1 MSTNEVYEP
10 PKNGWRTFV
19 TVWITQSFSIVGSQ
33 IMFFALTIW
42 IAQVLFPRPDQK
54 EQLALAFAA
63 EGIIFGVVTMLAA
76 PIAGAWADRHDRKRT
91 MIAMDFAN
99 GVLSIILMLLVASQ
113 SLELWMWLIM
123 AGILATTS
131 TFHGAAFDTSYAML
145 VSEKRLPR
153 ANGMMQTIW
162 SLAGI
167 LAPII
172 AAAIL
177 TLPGLARQGAITGD
191 LGTWLGGLMDGTPI
205 TMGIDAITYFMAAGV
220 LVFLT
225 IPSPK
230 RTDLGGEGGKPKK
243 SLWADVKEGGRYI
256 WYRRPLLWLLGTF
269 TVANFFGSFW
279 VLQPLLVKFNLAPD
293 WQANGFT
300 FESALAFISTII
312 GIGGVVGGLF
322 ISSWGGLKKRRVYGV
337 VIPMIIGGIA
347 QIAYGLSLSIYLSA
361 AMAFI
366 VVGVIPILN
375 AHSQAIW
382 QTQTPRE
389 LQGRVFSVRRVIA
402 QFSAPIATAVAG
414 WLGGLYNPGVV
425 IAVFGAIMTLF
436 CIGQM
441 FNPFLLRVED
451 KAWLDEMAT
460 QREASAANRIAGGAT
475 SAPDLEVVSPV
486 EE

>member
-1 MSTNEVYEP
+1 MDTEQYTP
-10 PKNGWRTFV
+10 PANGWRTFV
-19 TVWITQSFSIVGSQ
+19 TVWATQSLSILGTQ

-42 IAQVLFPRPDQK
+42 MAQVLFPRPDQK
-54 EQLALAFAA
+54 EQLGLALAA
-63 EGIIFGVVTMLAA
+63 EGVIFGVVTMLAA

-91 MIAMDFAN
+91 MIAMDTAN
-99 GVLSIILMLLVASQ
+99 GLLSILLMFLVATQ
-113 SLELWMWLIM
+113 VLQLWMWLVM
-123 AGILATTS
+123 AAVLACTS

-145 VSEKRLPR
+145 VPEKRLPR

-167 LAPII
+167 LAPVV
-172 AAAIL
+172 AAAII
-177 TLPGLARQGAITGD
+177 TLPGLARQGTIMGD
-191 LGTWLGGLMDGTPI
+191 LGAWLGGLTDGTPI
-205 TMGIDAITYFMAAGV
+205 TMGIDAATYFIAAGV
-220 LVFLT
+220 ILFLN

-230 RTDLGGEGGKPKK
+230 RADLADETGKMKK
-243 SLWADVKEGGRYI
+243 SLWADVKEGARYI

-279 VLQPLLVKFNLAPD
+279 VIQPLLVKFNLAPD
-293 WQANGFT
+293 WQALGFT

-312 GIGGVVGGLF
+312 GIGGLVGGLF
-322 ISSWGGLKKRRVYGV
+322 ISTWGGLKKRRVYGV
-337 VIPMIIGGIA
+337 VIPMIIGGFA
-347 QIAYGLSLSIYLSA
+347 QIVFGLSPWIYLSA

-414 WLGGLYNPGVV
+414 WLGGLYNPGIV
-425 IAVFGAIMTLF
+425 IAVFGAIQTLF

-441 FNPFLLRVED
+441 FNPMLLRVED
-451 KAWLDEMAT
+451 KAWLDEMAA
-460 QREASAANRIAGGAT
+460 QRETTAVNRIAGGAVRT
-475 SAPDLEVVSPV
+475 SDV
-486 EE
+486 EESLR

>member
-1 MSTNEVYEP
+1 MSTNDTYEP

-19 TVWITQSFSIVGSQ
+19 TVWATQSFSILGSQ

-42 IAQVLFPRPDQK
+42 ITTVLFPRPDQK
-54 EQLALAFAA
+54 EQLAFAFAA
-63 EGIIFGVVTMLAA
+63 EGIIFGVVTMLSA

-91 MIAMDFAN
+91 MIAMDVAN
-99 GVLSIILMLLVASQ
+99 GILSIVLLVLVSSK

-123 AGILATTS
+123 AGILAATS

-145 VSEKRLPR
+145 VPEQRLPR

-167 LAPII
+167 LAPIV

-177 TLPGLARQGAITGD
+177 TLPGFARDAAFLGD
-191 LGTWLGGLMDGTPI
+191 FGKWLGGLTDATPI
-205 TMGIDAITYFMAAGV
+205 TMGIDAATYFVAASV
-220 LVFLT
+220 LAFMT

-230 RTDLGGEGGKPKK
+230 RTDLIGEGGKPKK
-243 SLWADVKEGGRYI
+243 SMWADVKEGGRYI

-279 VLQPLLVKFNLAPD
+279 ILQPIIVKFNLAPD
-293 WQANGFT
+293 WQANGFK
-300 FESALAFISTII
+300 FESALAFLSVAI
-312 GIGGVVGGLF
+312 GIGGLAGGLF
-322 ISSWGGLKKRRVYGV
+322 VSSWGGLKKRRVYGI
-337 VIPMIIGGIA
+337 VIPMMIGGMA

-375 AHSQAIW
+375 AHSQTIW

-402 QFSAPIATAVAG
+402 QFSAPIATAVVG

-425 IAVFGAIMTLF
+425 IAIFGAITVVF

-441 FNPFLLRVED
+441 FNPLLLRVED
-451 KAWLDEMAT
+451 KAWLDELAA
-460 QREASAANRIAGGAT
+460 QREATAAKRTAGGT
-475 SAPDLEVVSPV
+475 PGTHDLEQQLPGQ
-486 EE
+486 

>member
-1 MSTNEVYEP
+1 MNTTDAYEP

-19 TVWITQSFSIVGSQ
+19 AVWATQSFSIVGSQ

-42 IAQVLFPRPDQK
+42 IAQVLFPRPDQR
-54 EQLALAFAA
+54 EQLAFALAA
-63 EGIIFGVVTMLAA
+63 EAIIFGVVTMLAA
-76 PIAGAWADRHDRKRT
+76 PLAGAWADRHDRKRT
-91 MIAMDFAN
+91 MIAMDLAN
-99 GVLSIILMLLVASQ
+99 GTLSIVLMLLVSAQ
-113 SLELWMWLIM
+113 TLELWMWLIM
-123 AGILATTS
+123 AGILALTS

-145 VSEKRLPR
+145 VSEKQLPR

-167 LAPII
+167 IAPIV
-172 AAAIL
+172 AVAIL
-177 TLPGLARQGAITGD
+177 TLPGLARDGIITGD
-191 LGTWLGGLMDGTPI
+191 LGRWFAGLTDATPI
-205 TMGIDAITYFMAAGV
+205 TMGIDAVSYFLAAGV

-230 RTDLGGEGGKPKK
+230 RTDLMDESGKKK

-293 WQANGFT
+293 WQANGFS
-300 FESALAFISTII
+300 FETALGFISTLI
-312 GIGGVVGGLF
+312 GIGGLVGGLF
-322 ISSWGGLKKRRVYGV
+322 ISAWGGLKKRRVYGV

-402 QFSAPIATAVAG
+402 QFSAPIATALAG

-425 IAVFGAIMTLF
+425 IAVFGAIMTVF

-441 FNPFLLRVED
+441 FNPLLLRVED
-451 KAWLDEMAT
+451 KAWLDEMAA
-460 QREASAANRIAGGAT
+460 QHEATAANRIAVRST
-475 SAPDLEVVSPV
+475 TTTDLK
-486 EE
+486 

>member
-1 MSTNEVYEP
+1 MSTTGTTDTYEP

-54 EQLALAFAA
+54 EELALAFAA
-63 EGIIFGVVTMLAA
+63 EGIIFGVATMLAA

-91 MIAMDFAN
+91 MIVMDLAN
-99 GVLSIILMLLVASQ
+99 GILSIILMLLVASQ
-113 SLELWMWLIM
+113 TLELWMWLIM
-123 AGILATTS
+123 AAVLATTS

-145 VSEKRLPR
+145 VPEKRLPR

-177 TLPGLARQGAITGD
+177 TLPGFARDGAITGD
-191 LGTWLGGLMDGTPI
+191 IGRWLAGLTDGTPI
-205 TMGIDAITYFMAAGV
+205 TMGIDAITYFVAAGV
-220 LVFLT
+220 LAFLT
-225 IPSPK
+225 VPSPK
-230 RTDLGGEGGKPKK
+230 RTDLAGEGGKPKK

-279 VLQPLLVKFNLAPD
+279 VLQPIFVKFNLSAD
-293 WQANGFT
+293 WQSNGFS
-300 FESALAFISTII
+300 FETALAFISTVI
-312 GIGGVVGGLF
+312 GLGGLAGGLF
-322 ISSWGGLKKRRVYGV
+322 ISAWGGLKKRRVYGV
-337 VIPMIIGGIA
+337 VIPMIIASIA
-347 QIAYGLSLSIYLSA
+347 QIAYGLSLSLYLSA

-366 VVGVIPILN
+366 MLAMIPIMN
-375 AHSQAIW
+375 AHSQTIW

-402 QFSAPIATAVAG
+402 QFSSPIATAVAG

-425 IAVFGAIMTLF
+425 IAVFGAIMGIF

-451 KAWLDEMAT
+451 KAWLDELAT
-460 QREASAANRIAGGAT
+460 QREATAASRITAGAT
-475 SAPDLEVVSPV
+475 GTRELE
-486 EE
+486 

>member
-1 MSTNEVYEP
+1 MNTTDAYEP

-19 TVWITQSFSIVGSQ
+19 TVWATQSFSIVGTQ

-54 EQLALAFAA
+54 AELALAFAA

-76 PIAGAWADRHDRKRT
+76 PIAGAWADRHDRKCT
-91 MIAMDFAN
+91 MIAMDIAN
-99 GVLSIILMLLVASQ
+99 GILSIVLMLLVSAQ
-113 SLELWMWLIM
+113 VLELWMWLIM
-123 AGILATTS
+123 AGILACTS

-145 VSEKRLPR
+145 VSEKQLPR

-167 LAPII
+167 LAPIV

-177 TLPGLARQGAITGD
+177 TLPGFARDGVVTGD
-191 LGTWLGGLMDGTPI
+191 IGRWLAGLTDATPI
-205 TMGIDAITYFMAAGV
+205 TMSIDAVSYFLAAGV

-230 RTDLGGEGGKPKK
+230 RTDLMDESGKKK

-279 VLQPLLVKFNLAPD
+279 VLQTLIVKFNLAPD

-300 FESALAFISTII
+300 FESALAFISTVI
-312 GIGGVVGGLF
+312 GIGGLVGGLF

-347 QIAYGLSLSIYLSA
+347 QIAYGLSLSLYLSA

-402 QFSAPIATAVAG
+402 QFSAPIATALAG

-425 IAVFGAIMTLF
+425 IAIFGAIMAVF

-441 FNPFLLRVED
+441 FNPLLLRVED

-460 QREASAANRIAGGAT
+460 QREASAANRLTVGPTKA
-475 SAPDLEVVSPV
+475 SDLE
-486 EE
+486 